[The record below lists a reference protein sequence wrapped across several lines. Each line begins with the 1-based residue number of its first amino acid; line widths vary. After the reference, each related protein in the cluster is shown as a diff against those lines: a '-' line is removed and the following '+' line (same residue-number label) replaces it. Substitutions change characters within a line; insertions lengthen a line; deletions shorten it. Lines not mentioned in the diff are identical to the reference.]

1 MSVCVCASTTLGGA
15 VIVVCVC
22 VRVRVGLFIRPA
34 VRAVISLANGK
45 KEAPTLRVRL
55 FVLSDRRE

>member
-1 MSVCVCASTTLGGA
+1 MCVCVYYTRRRRNCC
-15 VIVVCVC
+15 VCVC